1 MIRII
6 AIFAIIFSFRSVTT
20 ASGQLT
26 DMKVLQNAGSG
37 KCLSM
42 QERERARNEIYQIT
56 NSTVVDLLNTCGT
69 QGWRRVAF
77 INMTNTSYNC
87 PPGLNLTSY
96 SKRTCGR
103 THITPH
109 DAGCSSIKFSI
120 EGAEYSK
127 VCGRMRGYQFGATSA
142 FIWSHRGIDSYY
154 VSGISLTHGAAG
166 SRQHIWTF
174 AAGLSEVTTKWPDY
188 GCPCEALANN
198 LVPDFVGND
207 YFCESGCNT
216 AWIDNNNYQY
226 TIFYPDDVLWDGQY
240 CTSTSTC
247 CQLNNPPWF
256 IKNLPN
262 ATTDDIELRIC
273 TKHHH
278 TFEDTAIEL
287 IELYIQ

>member
-1 MIRII
+1 MIQIT
-6 AIFAIIFSFRSVTT
+6 AILALVFSFGSVTM
-20 ASGQLT
+20 ARGQLT
-26 DMKVLQNAGSG
+26 DMKVLQNSETG

-42 QERERARNEIYQIT
+42 EERERARNEIYQVT
-56 NSTVVDLLNTCGT
+56 NSTVADLLNTCGT
-69 QGWRRVAF
+69 LGWRHVAF
-77 INMTNTSYNC
+77 FNMTNTSYNC

-103 THITPH
+103 SHKH
-109 DAGCSSIKFSI
+109 DGCSSTKFSI

-142 FIWSHRGIDSYY
+142 FISSNVGIDSNY
-154 VSGISLTHGAAG
+154 VSGISLTHGAAR

-174 AAGLSEVTTKWPDY
+174 AAGLSEITTKWPDH

-216 AWIDNNNYQY
+216 AWIDNSNY
-226 TIFYPDDVLWDGQY
+226 TILYSDDVLWDGQY
-240 CTSTSTC
+240 CTSNSTC

-273 TKHHH
+273 TNYHY
-278 TFEDTAIEL
+278 TFEDIAIEL